1 MCGKETAMGPAWRIL
16 QNHLEQGV
24 ETEARTEERSQ
35 EEWRNWVTLVAV
47 AIRMQGRARETVVVH
62 TLS

>member
-1 MCGKETAMGPAWRIL
+1 MGPAWRIL